1 MHAHPTLS
9 EIVHETAEMTLG
21 HPIHI

>member
-9 EIVHETAEMTLG
+9 EAAFEAVLAALG